1 MVGQAKWTTTNHT
14 KGCLNPQKVLLCI
27 WGGIRM
33 ESTIMSPSE
42 KLGFPCNSAGKQSA
56 CNVEDVGSI
65 CGLGRS
71 PGEGKGCPL
80 QYSGLENSMNYV
92 SCKKSDTTEWLSYS
106 FSGYSTFVWQIFL
119 SIFWKWKCRTN
130 CSIEEAKLKFYITSC
145 SLQSLDHV
153 GLRKWGLT
161 ILGTGAYLTHPCPAL
176 CNLPAPANPQTH
188 KPA

>member
-71 PGEGKGCPL
+71 PGEGKDYPL
-80 QYSGLENSMNYV
+80 HYCDLENSVDYKVHGIAKSWTRLSDFHFTSLLPIRPAESQTQQKV
-92 SCKKSDTTEWLSYS
+92 SRISQQKVHTVP
-106 FSGYSTFVWQIFL
+106 SG
-119 SIFWKWKCRTN
+119 
-130 CSIEEAKLKFYITSC
+130 
-145 SLQSLDHV
+145 
-153 GLRKWGLT
+153 
-161 ILGTGAYLTHPCPAL
+161 
-176 CNLPAPANPQTH
+176 
-188 KPA
+188 